1 MVRRPNAVTTSKLI
15 AEIEQERADLSALL
29 RRLTPAQMD
38 VPGAVGECSVKDVLS
53 YIALWH
59 SHAITL
65 LFRAERGQ
73 GLRLPGDPEAD
84 AIQPD
89 PRPFENVWADFEGSH
104 RQLVKRLAAWR
115 DEAGLLDERRYPALR
130 GRSLAAVIRQY
141 TVALS
146 ARCRWRLEDWLTGG
160 QSAR

>member
-1 MVRRPNAVTTSKLI
+1 MTVPELI
-15 AEIEQERADLSALL
+15 AEIEQERANLSALL
-29 RRLTPAQMD
+29 RRLTPEQMGA
-38 VPGAVGECSVKDVLS
+38 PGAMGERSVKDALS

-115 DEAGLLDERRYPALR
+115 DESALLDERRYPALR

-141 TVALS
+141 TVVLS
-146 ARCRWRLEDWLTGG
+146 ARCRRRLEDWLASR
-160 QSAR
+160 QLAH